1 MLIRLSQATDARSA
15 FPCWDEPALKATY
28 AVTMVSKAD
37 TVNISN
43 MPIASEK
50 LFSPN
55 DHTNIKR
62 VFADIN
68 EEWKITKFETTPL
81 MSSYLVAFANGPFVY
96 LESSAKMPLSGRT
109 IPLRIYA
116 TKDLIHQAQF
126 ALDVKAKVLPMY
138 EQVFEVEYPL
148 PKLDTLVVR
157 TVPLPFKNGNFIL
170 FP

>member
-1 MLIRLSQATDARSA
+1 
-15 FPCWDEPALKATY
+15 
-28 AVTMVSKAD
+28 MVSKAN

-43 MPIASEK
+43 MPATSEK
-50 LFSPN
+50 VFSPN
-55 DHTNIKR
+55 DHADFKTL
-62 VFADIN
+62 FDDIN

-81 MSSYLVAFANGPFVY
+81 MSSYLLAYANGPFEY

-138 EQVFEVEYPL
+138 EQVFQVEYPL
-148 PKLDTLVVR
+148 PKLDSLVVR
-157 TVPLPFKNGNFIL
+157 IV
-170 FP
+170 

>member
-1 MLIRLSQATDARSA
+1 
-15 FPCWDEPALKATY
+15 
-28 AVTMVSKAD
+28 
-37 TVNISN
+37 
-43 MPIASEK
+43 
-50 LFSPN
+50 
-55 DHTNIKR
+55 
-62 VFADIN
+62 
-68 EEWKITKFETTPL
+68 
-81 MSSYLVAFANGPFVY
+81 MSSYLVAYANGPFEY

-157 TVPLPFKNGNFIL
+157 IPSRVIDRITYIIL
-170 FP
+170 